1 LRDEAIKIITRIK
14 PTDVVARDEEEHET
28 ELTRLAENSVEKGVN
43 DIQSGEKNR
52 DDEFGSVKKKSESA
66 ERSKKN
72 KARKAKKAQRQNKK
86 KGRK

>member
-1 LRDEAIKIITRIK
+1 M
-14 PTDVVARDEEEHET
+14 
-28 ELTRLAENSVEKGVN
+28 EKGVN